1 MKNVALKGIIPP
13 IVTPMN
19 DDAEQSVNLEVLRQQ
34 VERLLAGGVHGLF
47 PCGTNGEAFILRTAE
62 KEIGRAHV

>member
-34 VERLLAGGVHGLF
+34 VERLLADF
-47 PCGTNGEAFILRTAE
+47 PDLATPAS
-62 KEIGRAHV
+62 

>member
-19 DDAEQSVNLEVLRQQ
+19 DDAEQSVNLEVLRH
-34 VERLLAGGVHGLF
+34 GGEGS
-47 PCGTNGEAFILRTAE
+47 GD
-62 KEIGRAHV
+62 